1 MPNNFPDWSGT
12 WTNVK
17 GFAGKT
23 PWFTENWSALV
34 DRTEDIAQVID
45 TATAGYTTLND
56 RLSANE
62 TAIGEILSEATGLT
76 QDRKSVV

>member
-17 GFAGKT
+17 GFTGKT

-34 DRTEDIAQVID
+34 DR
-45 TATAGYTTLND
+45 
-56 RLSANE
+56 
-62 TAIGEILSEATGLT
+62 
-76 QDRKSVV
+76 